1 MISDRHIR
9 IFRSLFAGRT
19 DVFAVRWEKGPK
31 SGYMPSYE
39 FDKYSLQRHR
49 IGGGTFQ
56 NYADKKYRPLTDSEV
71 ERHLLGQHLIGLYP
85 LLVDNT
91 SWFIAADFDKE
102 NWADESKAFI
112 KICERNSLFAYL
124 ERSRS
129 GNGGHVWI
137 FFDKP
142 YPAFKSRKILTAL
155 LEESG
160 AFSVFEKDTSFDR
173 LFPNQDYLS

>member
-1 MISDRHIR
+1 M
-9 IFRSLFAGRT
+9 FAI
-19 DVFAVRWEKGPK
+19 RWEKGGK

-39 FDKYSLQRHR
+39 FDKYSLQRHK

-56 NYADKKYRPLTDSEV
+56 NFEHKRYKPLTDLEI
-71 ERHLLGQHLIGLYP
+71 EKHLLDQQLIGLYP
-85 LLVDNT
+85 LLTNNT

-102 NWADESKAFI
+102 NWAEECKAFTN
-112 KICERNSLFAYL
+112 ICTENNLSAYL

-142 YPAFKSRKILTAL
+142 YPAQKSRKILTAL
-155 LEESG
+155 LEQSG
-160 AFSVFEKDTSFDR
+160 VFSVFEKDSSFDR
-173 LFPNQDYLS
+173 LFPNQDYLSGKAPY